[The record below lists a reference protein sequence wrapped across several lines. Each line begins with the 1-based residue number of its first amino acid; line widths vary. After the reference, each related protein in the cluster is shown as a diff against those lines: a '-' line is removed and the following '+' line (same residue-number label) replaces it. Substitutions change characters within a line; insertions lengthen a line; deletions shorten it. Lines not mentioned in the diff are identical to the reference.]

1 MIKNVAV
8 KMLVYT
14 ILIVLCIVWL
24 FPLISM
30 LMVVTKSRDDFNSLP
45 FWKSVGAAKALQNLA
60 QNFITAW
67 NEAQIGFAFL
77 NTVIYA
83 LGAGIGS
90 ALMASLAGYAL
101 VHTKVRAP
109 QAWFIGIFIGNLF
122 PFQLFLIPLYL
133 VLRALRLYDTRL
145 GLVLA
150 YIGICV
156 PFALFVF
163 RNYAHTLPAELFDAA
178 RVDGASKWGA
188 YRRIFL
194 PMARPAFAVVFCF
207 QFIWTWNDL
216 LFAMVLSEKYRPV
229 MNTLGMLS
237 GARGSFPPPVIVMG
251 SLIASVPTV
260 ILLLSLQRTFIR
272 GFTLTAEK

>member
-1 MIKNVAV
+1 MMKNAV
-8 KMLVYT
+8 VKVLIYT
-14 ILIVLCIVWL
+14 ILIVLCVVWL
-24 FPLISM
+24 FPLVSM
-30 LMVVTKSRDDFNSLP
+30 LAIVAKDTEDFNSTP
-45 FWKSVGAAKALQNLA
+45 YWQPPAAAKVFRNLA
-60 QNFITAW
+60 TNFVTAW
-67 NEAQIGFAFL
+67 NEAKIGFAFL
-77 NTVIYA
+77 NTAIYA

-90 ALMASLAGYAL
+90 AIMASLAGYAL
-101 VHTKVRAP
+101 VHTNVRAP
-109 QAWFIGIFIGNLF
+109 QAWFIGIFLGNLF

-133 VLRALRLYDTRL
+133 VLRTMHLYDTRL
-145 GLVLA
+145 GMVIA

-163 RNYAHTLPAELFDAA
+163 RNYAHTLPRELFDAA

-194 PMARPAFAVVFCF
+194 PMSRPAFAVVFCF

-216 LFAMVLSEKYRPV
+216 LFAMVLTERYRPV

-237 GARGSFPPPVIVMG
+237 GARGSFPPPVIIMG
-251 SLIASVPTV
+251 SIIASLPTV